1 MLNSSSDVTALPG
14 RLQNAVREQQEAAE
28 ILIAW
33 IQLAIKRSRRAS
45 LWPHRLTAVYRA
57 ICAITRRLVEFSPAC
72 ERAALPGYALESSA
86 GSLEGTSHE
95 ILRSAD
101 HDPGSLVYWHRRI

>member
-1 MLNSSSDVTALPG
+1 MLNFSSDVTALPG

-28 ILIAW
+28 ILIAS

-45 LWPHRLTAVYRA
+45 LWPHRLPAVYRA
-57 ICAITRRLVEFSPAC
+57 ICAISLVEFSPAC
-72 ERAALPGYALESSA
+72 ERAALPSYALESSA
-86 GSLEGTSHE
+86 GSLEGSSRK